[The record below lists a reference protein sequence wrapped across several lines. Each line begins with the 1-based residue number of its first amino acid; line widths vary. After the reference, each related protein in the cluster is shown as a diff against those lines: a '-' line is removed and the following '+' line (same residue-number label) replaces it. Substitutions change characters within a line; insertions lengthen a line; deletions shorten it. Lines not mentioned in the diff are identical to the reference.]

1 MCADVFILKEDLLN
15 TFYVLSTLNKKRRK
29 SYNLFD
35 CWVSVV
41 IVSELID
48 SFSKNLLSMYY
59 APETTLDPKT
69 SEKEQKE
76 KAQSL
81 DSGCSQQRNRDTYRQ
96 LQICVT
102 RALEA

>member
-1 MCADVFILKEDLLN
+1 M
-15 TFYVLSTLNKKRRK
+15 LSTLNKKRRK
-29 SYNLFD
+29 SYNLFG

-48 SFSKNLLSMYY
+48 PFSKNLLSMYS

-81 DSGCSQQRNRDTYRQ
+81 GSGCSQQRNRDTYRQ
-96 LQICVT
+96 LQICVI